1 MGSISVKLLL
11 EGKTDLALAFRNNK
25 IEYVSIE
32 EAVSVKKVFN
42 KNLYDIVD
50 ELSI

>member
-1 MGSISVKLLL
+1 MGSVAVKLLL
-11 EGKTDLALAFRNNK
+11 EDKTNLALAVKNNK

-32 EAVSVKKVFN
+32 EAVENKKTFN
-42 KNLYDIVD
+42 KDLYDIVD